1 MHPFRR
7 GVENRDVAAVLET
20 FSPDIVVHSPVLFRP
35 FEGIEVVSKLFEIL
49 VEVFEDVRY
58 TDELT
63 DADGTTAL
71 VFRAHV
77 GDRDVQGIDLLHHDG
92 DGLVND
98 LTVFVRPQSGLMA
111 VSEEMGRRVGDLR
124 PS

>member
-7 GVENRDVAAVLET
+7 GVENRDVPAVLET

-35 FEGIEVVSKLFEIL
+35 FEGIDVVGRLFEIL

-77 GDRDVQGIDLLHHDG
+77 GDRDVQGIDLLHHDS
-92 DGLVND
+92 DGLVDD

-124 PS
+124 PT